1 MVDVGAALQQAIAAG
16 ERGDLGQA
24 QQLCREVLRRD
35 PRNAGAHH
43 LTGLIAFRTRQPIEA
58 VRYLETAAALAPANG
73 IILIDLAEA
82 YESAGRMADA
92 WAFFEKAMA
101 TAPGNGQIL
110 GRSVGFL
117 VRVGQ
122 NQGLF
127 DLCRR
132 AIAAGWRDFG
142 TLLPL
147 GELLIHRLQ
156 YVEAEEIFRE
166 ALVADPKSVK
176 ALRGRGFALSGLHR
190 FPEAVELL
198 QTAVALSPGQPWGQI
213 YLAASLGGLALSQ
226 GGWLEANAFL
236 GRALDLERA
245 VLPQTVPAP
254 GPRPSGSELPPV
266 HRVVYMEIEL
276 RAREFE
282 ARALLAIHAAARG
295 LDVVL
300 GQKAI
305 ISKIGYDQ
313 LPTGMVLVKTMNGN
327 DVAKIQ
333 SASKAGHMVVVL
345 DEEAFGGCG
354 KRPLWLRL
362 NTDPSALART
372 DLIVAQGDEYRDLL
386 TAVFPDVAPRTLV
399 LGNPRVDLYRAEF
412 RKPRPDNGARRH
424 ILVCSQSQVSNP
436 RGLSFPDLIGLHMRG
451 VPMGEDIGREV
462 IAGTKE
468 VIAFEISM
476 IPQLQAVTAA
486 LTEAFPET
494 PVLFRPH
501 PAEDA
506 TIWEQ
511 AFASFKTVTVSS
523 AGALTDALLDAKAM
537 VYVRGCATGL
547 EAHLQGVPIVRF
559 DGDGQAPEPGNWIS
573 SNLGFP
579 AKSPADV
586 VAAVRRIDT
595 GENTQTGDKAVV
607 SQSFH
612 SDGDRLVCV
621 GVAAGLAKAIEPRLL
636 PKPSARAQLAALANV
651 PQAALRDFD
660 EIKFPATSVAEVRE
674 LAERLARVAGLPVPR
689 IEAVA
694 HNVFLFRADGPL
706 E

>member
-1 MVDVGAALQQAIAAG
+1 MVNVGAILQQAIAAM

-24 QQLCREVLRRD
+24 QQLCRQVLRVD

-43 LTGLIAFRTRQPIEA
+43 LAGLLASQAKQPAEA
-58 VRYLETAAALAPANG
+58 VQYLETAAALAPANG
-73 IILIDLAEA
+73 TTLVDLAEA
-82 YESAGRMADA
+82 YESAGRRDEA
-92 WAFFEKAMA
+92 WVFFEKAA
-101 TAPGNGQIL
+101 AAAPGNGQIL
-110 GRSVGFL
+110 GRAVGFL
-117 VRVGQ
+117 VRVEQ
-122 NQGLF
+122 NQGLLA
-127 DLCRR
+127 LCRQ
-132 AIAAGWRDFG
+132 AIALGWRDLG

-156 YVEAEEIFRE
+156 YVEAEEVFRE
-166 ALVADPKSVK
+166 ALIADPKSVK
-176 ALRGRGFALSGLHR
+176 ALRGRGFALCGLHR

-198 QTAVALSPGQPWGQI
+198 QTAVTLSPGQPWGQI
-213 YLAASLGGLALSQ
+213 YLAASLGGLALAQ
-226 GGWLEANAFL
+226 GRWPEASAFL
-236 GRALDLERA
+236 GRALDLQRA

-254 GPRPSGSELPPV
+254 EPRPPASKAPAV

-282 ARALLAIHAAARG
+282 ARTLLAIHAAAQG

-305 ISKIGYDQ
+305 INKIGYGH
-313 LPTGMVLVKTMNGN
+313 LPAGMVLVKTMNGN

-333 SASKAGHMVVVL
+333 SASKSGHMVVVL

-362 NTDPSALART
+362 NTDPLALART
-372 DLIVAQGDEYRDLL
+372 DLIVAQGEEYRDLL
-386 TAVFPDVAPRTLV
+386 TAVFPDAAARTLV

-424 ILVCSQSQVSNP
+424 ILICSQSQVSNP

-451 VPMGEDIGREV
+451 IPMQEDVGADV

-476 IPQLQAVTAA
+476 IPQLQAVAAA
-486 LTEAFPET
+486 LAEAFPET
-494 PVLFRPH
+494 PILFRPH

-511 AFASFKTVTVSS
+511 AFASFKTITVSS

-559 DGDGQAPEPGNWIS
+559 DGGGQAPEPGNWIS

-579 AKSPADV
+579 AKSPGDV
-586 VAAVRRIDT
+586 IAALRRIDA
-595 GENTQTGDKAVV
+595 GESTQTEDKAVV

-612 SDGDRLVCV
+612 SDDGRLVCV

-636 PKPSARAQLAALANV
+636 PEPSARGLLAALANV

-694 HNVFLFRADGPL
+694 HNVFLFRADDPL